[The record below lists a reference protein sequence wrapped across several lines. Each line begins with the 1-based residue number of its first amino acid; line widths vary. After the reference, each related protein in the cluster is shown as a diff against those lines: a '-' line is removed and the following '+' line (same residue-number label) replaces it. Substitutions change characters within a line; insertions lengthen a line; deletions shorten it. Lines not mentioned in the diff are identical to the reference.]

1 MSCEQLS
8 QNIARYRREAG
19 LTQEELGNLLSMS
32 MQAVSRWERG
42 GSPDIGTLPDLAE
55 ALGVTID
62 DLYSYTSKKPVDI
75 SALLREELRKI
86 PPEQR
91 FSRANE
97 LAWELFKSVIGSY
110 DNNGEILSQM
120 AAIHSQVDRKNLK
133 DPGAVASLIYCTSN
147 EGIMKA
153 SVAKDFQY
161 TLMMPEPED
170 GFAAVMKYEAEYIR
184 LFTLLAKPNYL
195 KTLVFICS
203 GRKNAFTAG
212 CLASHLQTTEAEAEA
227 ILEEFQDHN
236 LVQSAQVDI
245 PNGSMQ
251 TYFSRAGLSLVPFL
265 YFGAEVMRNYGQYM
279 LVYSSRDK
287 LFFDAPLGQGGLMPE
302 WITKEPRQEKGEF
315 PFGQIGLGTLDNKT
329 SQV

>member
-8 QNIARYRREAG
+8 QNIARYRKEAG
-19 LTQEELGNLLSMS
+19 LTQEELGNRLSMS
-32 MQAVSRWERG
+32 MQAISRWERG

-62 DLYSYTSKKPVDI
+62 DLYSYTSQKPVDMA
-75 SALLREELRKI
+75 SLLCEELRKI

-91 FSRANE
+91 FVRANE

-110 DNNGEILSQM
+110 DNNGDILSQM
-120 AAIHSQVDRKNLK
+120 AAIHSQVDRKQRK
-133 DPGAVASLIYCTSN
+133 DPGAVASLIYCTAN

-195 KTLVFICS
+195 KALVFICS

-212 CLASHLQTTEAEAEA
+212 CLASHLQVAEEEAEG
-227 ILEEFQDHN
+227 ILEEFQAHN
-236 LVQSAQVDI
+236 LVQSAQIDTFS
-245 PNGSMQ
+245 GSMQ
-251 TYFSRAGLSLVPFL
+251 TYSARSGLSLVPFL
-265 YFGAEVMRNYGQYM
+265 YFGAELMRNYGQYM

-287 LFFDAPLGQGGLMPE
+287 LFFDAPLGQGGLTPE
-302 WITKEPRQEKGEF
+302 WITQEPHQEKGEF
-315 PFGQIGLGTLDNKT
+315 PYGQIGLGTIDNQT
-329 SQV
+329 SSV